1 MKTVIVLS
9 VVASV
14 LPLSGPGLASNE
26 IEALVAK
33 VKEITTL
40 RAVQGGKTL
49 QDIFAWFAKVE
60 QIGDEELT
68 VRLLRAG
75 TQYIKIDTGEHSW
88 RYIGAGKSVSLR
100 PSEKKHIWGEG
111 VGLEISLGVS
121 LFPVS
126 ECAWLSNSVH
136 TVYIRMTES
145 NEFNNTDKVDQYV
158 VSLDLRKAYY
168 VEGKK
173 DVDYPFPF
181 VNARPDMTQEEWECQ
196 RALPGYFKDIKRRT
210 ERYIKSCGTIQP
222 NQRYDIK
229 AKGEW
234 SGRPEFDYVIFG
246 DDGRSMSCVE
256 YFLKSG
262 ESEAE
267 AVVRDF
273 NQASNR
279 YDLCLVKSDGSI
291 VDCDSIENE
300 KLECNKDEKFSRAF
314 VLRVLARLNLT
325 AEDMPDINMV
335 KVMSAPK

>member
-1 MKTVIVLS
+1 MDSYV
-9 VVASV
+9 
-14 LPLSGPGLASNE
+14 
-26 IEALVAK
+26 
-33 VKEITTL
+33 
-40 RAVQGGKTL
+40 
-49 QDIFAWFAKVE
+49 
-60 QIGDEELT
+60 
-68 VRLLRAG
+68 
-75 TQYIKIDTGEHSW
+75 
-88 RYIGAGKSVSLR
+88 
-100 PSEKKHIWGEG
+100 
-111 VGLEISLGVS
+111 ISLN
-121 LFPVS
+121 LK
-126 ECAWLSNSVH
+126 
-136 TVYIRMTES
+136 R
-145 NEFNNTDKVDQYV
+145 
-158 VSLDLRKAYY
+158 AYY
-168 VEGKK
+168 CEEKREVA
-173 DVDYPFPF
+173 YPFPF
-181 VNARPDMTQEEWECQ
+181 TNPKPDVTQEEWKCQ
-196 RALPGYFKDIKRRT
+196 RAIYGYLKDIEIRHNQ
-210 ERYIKSCGTIQP
+210 YVKSCGTIQP
-222 NQRYDIK
+222 NRRYDIK

-256 YFLKSG
+256 YFPKSG